1 MIFSKSYCPH
11 CKGAKYTLKT
21 LVKELRR
28 DISYKVV
35 ELDKLPKDDGEKIQN
50 QLKKITNQNTVPS
63 IFIAH
68 VHIGGNS
75 DLQALHDDG
84 RLRSTLLA
92 AVDRRE
98 EDAEADRLDRE
109 ASDL

>member
-75 DLQALHDDG
+75 DVQKLAQSTELHD
-84 RLRSTLLA
+84 LIWSLFFLKPPN
-92 AVDRRE
+92 VV
-98 EDAEADRLDRE
+98 
-109 ASDL
+109 